1 MAETRDVGGTEM
13 VKTEEKW
20 MRPLVGAEGFGACDV
35 ADVERS
41 LAKFAET
48 AASSPNVRQRL
59 NRVLGAGG
67 GGGIERRV
75 Y

>member
-20 MRPLVGAEGFGACDV
+20 MRQLVGADGFGACDV
-35 ADVERS
+35 AVERS
-41 LAKFAET
+41 LAKFAEA

-59 NRVLGAGG
+59 NRVLGG
-67 GGGIERRV
+67 GGGIEGGV
-75 Y
+75 D